1 MINSSQSSQESNNT
15 TITSTDEGEE
25 SMEIETKVP
34 DIDVQAEKP
43 TSRKASD
50 NETEEVV
57 AEKEKLQAEEPES
70 KESTEKEA
78 EVPQEEKKDGDSPEH
93 SSKEIQPKEPV
104 EMEVETTH
112 SDPGTVLLTGFR

>member
-15 TITSTDEGEE
+15 LITSTDEGDE

-34 DIDVQAEKP
+34 DIEAQAEKA

-57 AEKEKLQAEEPES
+57 ARKEEERPEAEKSEA
-70 KESTEKEA
+70 KESDVDKEDN
-78 EVPQEEKKDGDSPEH
+78 KDSPKPTP
-93 SSKEIQPKEPV
+93 KEIQPKEPV
-104 EMEVETTH
+104 EMDVKETQR
-112 SDPGTVLLTGFR
+112 DPGTVLLTGFR